1 MKSNKLVLSV
11 LCMLGAYG
19 CYWSYKH
26 GPYDL
31 SHIKLPD
38 IKLSDFNIKQPD
50 QKSLD
55 SNNTIPPQFVPPTP
69 KK

>member
-1 MKSNKLVLSV
+1 MKNNRILLAI
-11 LCMLGAYG
+11 LCLAGAYG

-31 SHIKLPD
+31 SHIKLPQ
-38 IKLSDFNIKQPD
+38 ILSKQDKNIDPPPGWNSQNP
-50 QKSLD
+50 
-55 SNNTIPPQFVPPTP
+55 PPQFVPPTP